1 MPRDLAQCRV
11 HRSGSL
17 LDAMWALDRGAAGVA
32 LVTDDEDRLVGILT
46 DGDVRRAVLK
56 GLAVGSELLP
66 HVRRDLTSVAPGTG
80 RAEVLDLMQARTID
94 QIPIVDAEGHLVGL
108 HLLHDILGASE
119 RPNWAVIMA
128 GGRGSRLSPLT
139 DEVPKPM
146 LRVAGRPILERLVLH
161 LVGHGIRDV
170 FLAINYLGHLVE
182 AHLGDGHQL
191 GCRIRYLR
199 EGRPLGTGGA
209 LALLPEPPQHPVI
222 ALNGDLVT
230 RADIGAMLEFHQRTG
245 AHATVA
251 TRRYFHTIPF
261 GAIEIDGPRVVGMEE
276 KPKVSWLVNAGIY
289 VLDPEAVRQVPRDEA
304 VDVPGLLA
312 QYLRQGRAVH
322 GFEIEG
328 DWIDVGRPEQLR
340 QAAEGADG

>member
-1 MPRDLAQCRV
+1 MPRELAQCRV
-11 HRSGSL
+11 HESGSL

-32 LVTDDEDRLVGILT
+32 LVVDGRERLVGLVT
-46 DGDVRRAVLK
+46 DGDVRRALLK
-56 GLAVGSELLP
+56 GFAVESALLP

-94 QIPIVDAEGHLVGL
+94 QIPIVDADGLLVGL
-108 HLLHDILGASE
+108 HLLHDVMVSRE

-128 GGRGSRLSPLT
+128 GGRGSRLGALT
-139 DEVPKPM
+139 DDVPKPM

-161 LVGHGIRDV
+161 LVGHGIREV
-170 FLAINYLGHLVE
+170 FLAINYLGHVVE
-182 AHLGDGHQL
+182 QHFGDGSAL
-191 GCRIRYLR
+191 GCRIHYLR
-199 EGRPLGTGGA
+199 EEHPLGTGGA
-209 LALLPEPPQHPVI
+209 LALLPEVPRHPVV

-230 RADIGAMLEFHQRTG
+230 RADVAAMLDFHERSG

-261 GAIEIDGPRVVGMEE
+261 GAVELEGMRVTGLEE
-276 KPKVSWLVNAGIY
+276 KPRVSWTVNAGIY
-289 VLDPEAVRQVPRDEA
+289 VLQPEAVRQVPRDRA
-304 VDVPGLLA
+304 VDLPVLLA
-312 QYLRQGRAVH
+312 GYLREGRTVH

-340 QAAEGADG
+340 EAAEGRG